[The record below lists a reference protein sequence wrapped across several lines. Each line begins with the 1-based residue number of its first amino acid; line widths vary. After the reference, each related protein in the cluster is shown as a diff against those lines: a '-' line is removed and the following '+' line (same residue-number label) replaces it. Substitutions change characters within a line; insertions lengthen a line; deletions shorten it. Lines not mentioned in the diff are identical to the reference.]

1 MAVRRG
7 RRKGEVSAVGSLLLS
22 SLSKEQSRMLLLAD
36 LATRW
41 EEVVG
46 PNRGGKSSPGS
57 LVDGNL
63 VVTAVSPSCAQDIRM
78 RAGDLV
84 LKIREKWG
92 LDVSSITVRVGK
104 VKKDRHLPGKARK
117 SSVVLPE
124 PESIDEC
131 REKIR
136 GVIPR
141 EDVEEGLA
149 RLMAQY
155 RKRFGG
161 GRAGEDRGENGNGWR
176 KKIR

>member
-1 MAVRRG
+1 
-7 RRKGEVSAVGSLLLS
+7 
-22 SLSKEQSRMLLLAD
+22 
-36 LATRW
+36 
-41 EEVVG
+41 
-46 PNRGGKSSPGS
+46 
-57 LVDGNL
+57 
-63 VVTAVSPSCAQDIRM
+63 
-78 RAGDLV
+78 
-84 LKIREKWG
+84 
-92 LDVSSITVRVGK
+92 VRVGK